1 MYQVTVLTTGV
12 AGAPYYQRAYFDATV
27 GSAQQ
32 AADAWFTFCGDFD
45 DEIPNGVTKELEPAV
60 PTIDPVTGEITA
72 VNIVTGDPVTGN
84 VTGARM
90 APATQGLMRWRTN
103 VFNSG
108 REVRGRTNLPVV
120 LQADSD
126 TEGKPDVGYIG
137 FWNSKAGA
145 LIADEDS
152 TLVVYSKKN
161 GLWAA
166 VVTAD
171 MWSNYGVLRSRRD

>member
-1 MYQVTVLTTGV
+1 
-12 AGAPYYQRAYFDATV
+12 
-27 GSAQQ
+27 
-32 AADAWFTFCGDFD
+32 
-45 DEIPNGVTKELEPAV
+45 
-60 PTIDPVTGEITA
+60 
-72 VNIVTGDPVTGN
+72 
-84 VTGARM
+84 M